1 MDVPALPPAGDLV
14 VSGADTLVVAAWVVL
29 SAVVLL
35 RRPAATFP
43 LPPSTPVTDARRRRR
58 SPPGARRRRRRA
70 EAAIADAVPDVVD
83 LFAVAVASGL
93 NTRLALRAVAERAP
107 PGQLAD
113 ALRRTVDR
121 VETTGIRLADAIDR
135 LNDEL
140 HGDAVR
146 SLASAITDAERYGA
160 ALGPT
165 LDRLADDA
173 RRTRQRKAEEAARRI
188 PVKLLFPL
196 VTCIL
201 PAFGLLTVAPLI
213 AGGLR
218 ALRL

>member
-1 MDVPALPPAGDLV
+1 MTVAAVPLI
-14 VSGADTLVVAAWVVL
+14 VAAWIVFAL
-29 SAVVLL
+29 GVLL
-35 RRPAATFP
+35 RSRLVPRGP
-43 LPPSTPVTDARRRRR
+43 LLPPNGADAVRNTPAPRPNRRRRP
-58 SPPGARRRRRRA
+58 SRRRT
-70 EAAIADAVPDVVD
+70 EAAIAEAVPDVID
-83 LFAVAVASGL
+83 LFAVAIAAGL

-107 PGQLAD
+107 PGPLAD
-113 ALRRTVDR
+113 ALRR
-121 VETTGIRLADAIDR
+121 VEHDIVTTGSRLADTIER
-135 LNDEL
+135 LPDEL
-140 HGDAVR
+140 ATEAVR
-146 SLASAITDAERYGA
+146 PLVGAITDAERYGV

-218 ALRL
+218 ALRP

>member
-1 MDVPALPPAGDLV
+1 M
-14 VSGADTLVVAAWVVL
+14 TLTGSAITLAWMLLAAAIV
-29 SAVVLL
+29 
-35 RRPAATFP
+35 
-43 LPPSTPVTDARRRRR
+43 ARRRR
-58 SPPGARRRRRRA
+58 PPPSILEREPPRYRLPIARPTAGRRGRA
-70 EAAIADAVPDVVD
+70 DAAVAVADAVPDVID
-83 LFAVAVASGL
+83 LFAVAVAAGL
-93 NTRLALRAVAERAP
+93 NTRLALRAVADRAP
-107 PGQLAD
+107 PGPLAD
-113 ALRRTVDR
+113 ALDA
-121 VETTGIRLADAIDR
+121 VEQDIVATGARLADTIER
-135 LNDEL
+135 LPDTLGSE
-140 HGDAVR
+140 AVR
-146 SLASAITDAERYGA
+146 PLVSAITDAERYGA

-173 RRTRQRKAEEAARRI
+173 RRVRQRRAEEAARRI

>member
-1 MDVPALPPAGDLV
+1 VVDVPPLSGIVVTRTVLPILWAVLV
-14 VSGADTLVVAAWVVL
+14 ATTAVGRRPRPVLPEHLPSVGA
-29 SAVVLL
+29 
-35 RRPAATFP
+35 RPAA
-43 LPPSTPVTDARRRRR
+43 S
-58 SPPGARRRRRRA
+58 SPPRRRRRRRN
-70 EAAIADAVPDVVD
+70 EIADQIPDVVD
-83 LFAVAVASGL
+83 LFAVATAAGL
-93 NTRLALRAVAERAP
+93 NPRLATSAVAERAP
-107 PGQLAD
+107 PGPIADALRAAIAQVDHAGSRLAD
-113 ALRRTVDR
+113 ALDDLPTLLGD
-121 VETTGIRLADAIDR
+121 DAIR
-135 LNDEL
+135 PL
-140 HGDAVR
+140 V
-146 SLASAITDAERYGA
+146 SALTDAERYGA

-173 RRTRQRKAEEAARRI
+173 RRARQRRAEEAARRL

>member
-1 MDVPALPPAGDLV
+1 MSTTVTAALTLAWIVLVLGRFPRNVRPPVPGRSASARPPTGKRPRRRH
-14 VSGADTLVVAAWVVL
+14 
-29 SAVVLL
+29 L
-35 RRPAATFP
+35 RR
-43 LPPSTPVTDARRRRR
+43 R
-58 SPPGARRRRRRA
+58 
-70 EAAIADAVPDVVD
+70 EAAIADTVPDVID
-83 LFAVAVASGL
+83 LFAVAVAAGL

-107 PGQLAD
+107 PGELAE
-113 ALRRTVDR
+113 ALQRVDED
-121 VETTGIRLADAIDR
+121 VIATGARLADTIER
-135 LNDEL
+135 LPADLGSE
-140 HGDAVR
+140 AVR
-146 SLASAITDAERYGA
+146 PLVSAITDAERYGA

-173 RRTRQRKAEEAARRI
+173 RRTRQRRAEEAARRI

>member
-1 MDVPALPPAGDLV
+1 M
-14 VSGADTLVVAAWVVL
+14 
-29 SAVVLL
+29 
-35 RRPAATFP
+35 
-43 LPPSTPVTDARRRRR
+43 
-58 SPPGARRRRRRA
+58 
-70 EAAIADAVPDVVD
+70 PDVID
-83 LFAVAVASGL
+83 LFAVAVAAGL

-107 PGQLAD
+107 PGELAE
-113 ALRRTVDR
+113 ALLG
-121 VETTGIRLADAIDR
+121 VERQVATTGARLADTIDR
-135 LNDEL
+135 LPDDLGSE
-140 HGDAVR
+140 AVR
-146 SLASAITDAERYGA
+146 PLVSAITDAERYGA

-173 RRTRQRKAEEAARRI
+173 RRTRQRRAEEAARRI